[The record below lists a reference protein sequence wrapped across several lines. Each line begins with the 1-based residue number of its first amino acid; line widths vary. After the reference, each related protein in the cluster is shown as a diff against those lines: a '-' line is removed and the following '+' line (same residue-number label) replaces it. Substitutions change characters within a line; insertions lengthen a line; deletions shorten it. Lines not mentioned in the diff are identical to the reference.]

1 MSVIEQLQ
9 RRTGSPDERARVLEM
24 TDADADVVLD
34 SLATDTRRE
43 VVRALFDEPAAA
55 SELAERLDMSI
66 QNVHYHLD
74 DLEEAGLVEPIDTV
88 YSAKGNEMTVYGPA
102 NDPIVF
108 VGDETRY
115 TPVEQSLSSLVTG
128 LGLLAVA
135 SLLVQTTSEQLVRS
149 DSGLAADFGPSSTAP
164 ANPASPDMVV
174 WVVFEL
180 LEPGLLFFTG
190 CLAIAGLLAWRAR
203 P

>member
-1 MSVIEQLQ
+1 MSVIERLQ
-9 RRTGSPDERARVLEM
+9 RRTGSPDERARILEM
-24 TDADADVVLD
+24 TDGDADVVLD

-43 VVRALFDEPAAA
+43 AFRALFDEPATA
-55 SELAERLDMSI
+55 SELADRLDTSI
-66 QNVHYHLD
+66 QNAHYHLG

-102 NDPIVF
+102 SDPIVF
-108 VGDETRY
+108 VGDEARY
-115 TPVEQSLSSLVTG
+115 APVEQSLSSLVTG

-135 SLLVQTTSEQLVRS
+135 SLLVQWGAERLARS
-149 DSGLAADFGPSSTAP
+149 DAGLAADFGPSSTAP
-164 ANPASPDMVV
+164 TDPASTDMAV
-174 WVVFEL
+174 WVTFEL

-203 P
+203 Q